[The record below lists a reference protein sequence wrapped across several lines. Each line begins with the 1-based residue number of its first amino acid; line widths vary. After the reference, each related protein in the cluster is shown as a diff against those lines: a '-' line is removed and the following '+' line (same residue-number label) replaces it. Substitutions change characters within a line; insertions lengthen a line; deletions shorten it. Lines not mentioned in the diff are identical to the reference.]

1 MDLTQAKD
9 IASIAAPFVKAIVDE
24 FITPNIKRLAKRKGV
39 SIQMTEHAFENHFEQ
54 YLIDSYDKYSTP
66 NILVLGNQK
75 RQLKDIYVP
84 LEVVNNAD
92 DKVSKEEKHI
102 IDSFE
107 KDFIPFH
114 KKVLIIDTAGMG
126 KSTLSKRLFLAA
138 VEQQIGVPL
147 LIELRRLKKDST
159 VMDEIFRQLS
169 MINEKTD
176 EGFVLELISKG
187 GFVFMLDGFDE
198 IEHED
203 RRDVV
208 ANIRDFIDKARKNY
222 FLLTSRPE
230 DALTAFGD
238 FVKFKIRALRKPEA
252 YLLLQNYDSRGEVS
266 ALLIKKLKEK
276 ENSNIDEF
284 LKNPLLVSLLF
295 AAFEHKHTIPL
306 KKHLFYRQVYDAF
319 FERHDLTKGES
330 YTRNKY
336 SKLEIDDFHRILRF
350 IGYRS
355 MGLNKVEFSKDEL
368 VAIIKEAKD
377 FCIDLK
383 FSPSD
388 FLKDILTKVP
398 LFVQDGL
405 YIKWAHKSIQEYFA
419 ASFIFTDSKSKQGKI
434 LSAITRAKGYRYMNT
449 LDIYHSIDPSSF
461 RKYVINTFLQDYL
474 AGLEDL
480 RKIWPDIDPVSAAVL
495 LTSKYVFIRINSD
508 KVFSEINSWR
518 KKRGD
523 DDIYGSLSVFHEN
536 EEKYDSLKILS
547 GHRSDNVIINLLA
560 SKKLGFI
567 RRYKIAKKQGDL
579 GPEPTSDY
587 KFLNLEWGKFYVL
600 CAETC
605 DDYFKEIDINLLINS
620 FSSRGLFVDEVK
632 ANVALK
638 AIAKEINEEQS
649 DDFLMSGIL

>member
-9 IASIAAPFVKAIVDE
+9 IASIAAPFVKAIIDE
-24 FITPNIKRLAKRKGV
+24 FITPNIKRLVKRKGV
-39 SIQMTEHAFENHFEQ
+39 SIQITEHSFKNQFEQ
-54 YLIDSYDKYSTP
+54 YLIDSYDKYSNP
-66 NILVLGNQK
+66 SILVLGNQK
-75 RQLKDIYVP
+75 RHLKDIYVP

-92 DKVSKEEKHI
+92 NGKIENHL

-107 KDFIPFH
+107 SNFIPHH
-114 KKVLIIDTAGMG
+114 KKVIIIDTAGMG

-138 VEQQIGVPL
+138 VEQQVGVPL
-147 LIELRRLKKDST
+147 LIELRRLKKDAT
-159 VMDEIFRQLS
+159 IMDEIFRQLS
-169 MINEKTD
+169 MINEKAD
-176 EGFVLELISKG
+176 EAFVLELISKG

-238 FVKFKIRALRKPEA
+238 FVKFKIRALRKEEA
-252 YLLLQNYDSRGEVS
+252 YLLLKNYDFGGEIS
-266 ALLIKKLKEK
+266 TLLIKKLKEK
-276 ENSNIDEF
+276 ENDNIDEF

-350 IGYRS
+350 LGYRS
-355 MGLNKVEFSKDEL
+355 MSLNKIEFSKDEL

-377 FCIDLK
+377 FCVDLK

-434 LSAITRAKGYRYMNT
+434 LSAIARSKGYRYINT
-449 LDIYHSIDPSSF
+449 LDIYYSIDPSSF

-474 AGLEDL
+474 AGLEKL
-480 RKIWPDIDPVSAAVL
+480 RKAWPDIEPVTAAVL
-495 LTSKYVFIRINSD
+495 LTSKYVFARINAN
-508 KVFSEINSWR
+508 KVFSEVNAWR
-518 KKRGD
+518 EGGGD
-523 DDIYGSLSVFHEN
+523 DDIYGSLSIFHEN
-536 EEKYDSLKILS
+536 EEKYDSLKVLS
-547 GHRSDNVIINLLA
+547 GHTSDNAIINLMA

-567 RRYKIAKKQGDL
+567 NRYKSNKKQGDF

-587 KFLNLEWGKFYVL
+587 KFLNLEREKFYVL
-600 CAETC
+600 CAESC
-605 DDYFKEIDINLLINS
+605 DDYFKEIDINMLVNS
-620 FSSRGLFVDEVK
+620 FSTSGYFVDEAK
-632 ANVALK
+632 ANAMIK
-638 AIAKEINEEQS
+638 AISKEIEEEQS
-649 DDFLMSGIL
+649 EDFLMNGIS